1 MSVMEIGETVN
12 LLHGDGTV
20 FQAKIVRLDRGQYVL
35 EAPGIPIPL
44 YLSEKVL
51 LRIIA
56 NAREKL
62 SA

>member
-1 MSVMEIGETVN
+1 MEIGETVN

>member
-1 MSVMEIGETVN
+1 MEIGQIVN

-20 FQAKIVRLDRGQYVL
+20 FQATIVRMDKGQYVL
-35 EAPGIPIPL
+35 EAPSINIPL

-51 LRIIA
+51 LKIIE

-62 SA
+62 ST

>member
-1 MSVMEIGETVN
+1 MEIGDTVN

-20 FQAKIVRLDRGQYVL
+20 FQAEIVRKDKGQYVL
-35 EAPGIPIPL
+35 EAPSISIPL

-51 LRIIA
+51 LKIIQ